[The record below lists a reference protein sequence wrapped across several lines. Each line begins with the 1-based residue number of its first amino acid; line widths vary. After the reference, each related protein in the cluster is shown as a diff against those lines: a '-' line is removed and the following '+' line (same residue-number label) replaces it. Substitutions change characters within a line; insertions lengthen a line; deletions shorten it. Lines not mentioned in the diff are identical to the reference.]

1 MGLHLVIPFQYV
13 FLGDV
18 PFLPS
23 LREVSITLHQ
33 EDTKSIP
40 ELRSH
45 RHRRTLLTLLAALF
59 GSFGGFQGWIATNED
74 GGNRT
79 DGASNEGEE
88 EGVIHAHRHRL
99 LSNADMKS
107 G

>member
-13 FLGDV
+13 FLRDV

-23 LREVSITLHQ
+23 LREMSITLHQ
-33 EDTKSIP
+33 EGTKSIP

-45 RHRRTLLTLLAALF
+45 RYRRALLTLLAALF
-59 GSFGGFQGWIATNED
+59 GSFGCFQGWITTNED

-79 DGASNEGEE
+79 DGASNESEE
-88 EGVIHAHRHRL
+88 EGVIHAQSYGL
-99 LSNADMKS
+99 MSNADMKS
-107 G
+107 S